1 MRTKEYRNIVQGALK
16 SMGLPARREDWW
28 KSVVTRLRS
37 SAGTLSVTLSLDPDA
52 ELLTVT
58 GFLPGR
64 YSAGEWNEVTRIVD
78 YWNGCP
84 GMRGAFF
91 VLRPE
96 EGRVGCSVF
105 YSFAGEPLSRILV
118 LDGLEMVSR
127 WLRDLHGVLAMTFAS
142 GGRQS

>member
-1 MRTKEYRNIVQGALK
+1 MHTKECRNIVRSVLK
-16 SMGLPARREDWW
+16 SRGLPARREDWGR
-28 KSVVTRLRS
+28 SVVTRVHTP
-37 SAGTLSVTLSLDPDA
+37 AGSLPVTLSVDPDA
-52 ELLTVT
+52 EALTVT

-64 YSAGEWNEVTRIVD
+64 YSAGEWNEVVRIVD

-84 GMRGAFF
+84 CMRGAFF

-105 YSFAGEPLSRILV
+105 YSFAGEPLSEILV

-142 GGRQS
+142 GGRRS